1 MFLIFVY
8 KTYKMKTIKLSVL
21 ILSSIL
27 LFNSCGNGLSR
38 SKAEKLLNE
47 SFKYPACE
55 VTEFNFNFWTQN
67 RDEFKNT
74 LETGLLEE
82 QMVYRFGSASDTKE
96 FFISEKGKQYIIGDN
111 LNYKGSQF
119 NVITNSMVLYKI
131 TGIVEDKQNKTAV
144 VQFVC
149 TRLGITPFGL
159 DLGYNSGDEINYS
172 CQFVKYDDGWRTGVL
187 SKYIKDKWKPDG
199 WKWKQV
205 QNNEIIKSNIYP
217 FFNEK
222 GEYIGLK

>member
-1 MFLIFVY
+1 MED
-8 KTYKMKTIKLSVL
+8 K
-21 ILSSIL
+21 
-27 LFNSCGNGLSR
+27 NGLSR

-159 DLGYNSGDEINYS
+159 DLGYKSGDEINYS

>member
-144 VQFVC
+144 VQFVIVVSLSNMM
-149 TRLGITPFGL
+149 T
-159 DLGYNSGDEINYS
+159 
-172 CQFVKYDDGWRTGVL
+172 VGVL
-187 SKYIKDKWKPDG
+187 VYYQNILKISGNQMVGNGSKFKTMK
-199 WKWKQV
+199 
-205 QNNEIIKSNIYP
+205 
-217 FFNEK
+217 
-222 GEYIGLK
+222 